1 MQVILELFKEF
12 FKFIFLLL
20 LLDINPL
27 LHEVY
32 TVIEPLSYLTSSR
45 FKIKRFMVI
54 LLLFVCY
61 LCEHLLCVCAHT
73 HQWSQK
79 TSEYLEQKFS
89 TCES

>member
-27 LHEVY
+27 LHEVF

-45 FKIKRFMVI
+45 FKIKRFMII

-61 LCEHLLCVCAHT
+61 LCEHLLCVCARA
-73 HQWSQK
+73 
-79 TSEYLEQKFS
+79 LEPEDIRVPGAKVLNL
-89 TCES
+89 

>member
-12 FKFIFLLL
+12 FKFIFLLMV
-20 LLDINPL
+20 LDINPL

-45 FKIKRFMVI
+45 FKIKRFMII

-61 LCEHLLCVCAHT
+61 LCEHLFCVCLCAHMHVHT
-73 HQWSQK
+73 NGARR
-79 TSEYLEQKFS
+79 Y
-89 TCES
+89 